1 MNRPQ
6 ESHCDLGLDPA
17 ADRTPDMRKAPT
29 VAPADAEIRNP
40 TSKQEKI
47 MTSTAHPTGTVTLV
61 DRMAAI
67 VKRCIELGLTAT
79 VEKAGIRVLGLDGE
93 EIVCSRDLD
102 AVELEVEN
110 YWPDDILTRSVK
122 LGSDHFRPAK
132 VSAMRAYAGD
142 PAAVFLDIAVQDAVT
157 CEQAV
162 ALAHTLLEVAGAAKS
177 SAPQANAA

>member
-1 MNRPQ
+1 MSRPQ
-6 ESHCDLGLDPA
+6 EAHADLGLID
-17 ADRTPDMRKAPT
+17 DDHTPEMRKAST
-29 VAPADAEIRNP
+29 VAPVDAEIRNP
-40 TSKQEKI
+40 ASKQEKI
-47 MTSTAHPTGTVTLV
+47 MTSTTHPTAPVSALV

-67 VKRCIELGLTAT
+67 VTRCTGLGLTAT

-162 ALAHTLLEVAGAAKS
+162 ALAHTLLEVAGAART